1 LPASTM
7 RCTSLFDFSQTLGM
21 DVHQGDFGIRKRREG
36 QDVAHQAAGKA
47 KAARTDERKLCLE
60 WGEGDGRG
68 AMLDMGDGAILELFA
83 GGTGRNDEPAENK
96 KAGRFFHLAITTD
109 NTDAAYEAALAA
121 GAVADRP
128 PCDINIKGKEKELPA
143 RIAFVFGPDGEWLE
157 FFQVL

>member
-1 LPASTM
+1 MKNHVIANAGFHHIALRASDFEKSFEFYTKGLGF
-7 RCTSLFDFSQTLGM
+7 TS
-21 DVHQGDFGIRKRREG
+21 
-36 QDVAHQAAGKA
+36 
-47 KAARTDERKLCLE
+47 CLE